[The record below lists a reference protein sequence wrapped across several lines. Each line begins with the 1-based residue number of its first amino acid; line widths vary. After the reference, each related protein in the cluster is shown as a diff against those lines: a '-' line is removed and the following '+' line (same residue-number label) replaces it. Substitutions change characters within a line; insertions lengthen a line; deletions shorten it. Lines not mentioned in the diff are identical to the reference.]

1 MNQPPGLL
9 ERLSPRPMVC
19 PLIRLGRS
27 SPLPEQPHNPTNHNH
42 DSEYA
47 YNYHSQY
54 MNIYDTASPDRRL
67 NQLCLEDTNYVQ
79 KQPSD
84 SNYMQQQFY
93 QKRPYLNNEGP
104 DYQEKFEQN
113 SSNSENLRH
122 SPIVNPFGKQTSLDL
137 SSLSFDR
144 SYWEHDNYSK
154 QEMNQTNSSP
164 EYFRPQVHQSNE
176 TNYLLDNFAKLGKS
190 SPSLDQ
196 GYHTL
201 VSPSPGAVTP
211 SLWCEGNIYKGK
223 KFQNK
228 NNSFD
233 RLPDELV
240 ARIFSFLPSLDL
252 SVCARV
258 CRRFE
263 ILAWTPALWRTITL
277 QGEHISGDRAIR
289 GVLRQL
295 CGQGRTGACPSVERV
310 YLTDGAK
317 LTDRG
322 LLLLARRC
330 PELTH
335 LQIQGSIAV
344 TNNALFEIATR
355 CHNLQHLDV
364 TGCVQISCISVTAG
378 PEPPRRLQLQYLDLT
393 DCPALQDSGLR
404 VIVRNCPQLAYLYLR
419 RCIQITGKCYFCK

>member
-9 ERLSPRPMVC
+9 ERLSPRPTVC

-27 SPLPEQPHNPTNHNH
+27 SPLTEQATHATNHNH
-42 DSEYA
+42 NHNPEYS
-47 YNYHSQY
+47 YSYHSQFVDV
-54 MNIYDTASPDRRL
+54 YDTASSERRH
-67 NQLCLEDTNYVQ
+67 NQLCLENDYLQKEALEANYL
-79 KQPSD
+79 
-84 SNYMQQQFY
+84 QQTYY
-93 QKRPYLNNEGP
+93 QKHSYLSNEVA
-104 DYQEKFEQN
+104 DYQDQN

-122 SPIVNPFGKQTSLDL
+122 SPILSHFQKQNSLDL
-137 SSLSFDR
+137 SSLTFGR
-144 SYWEHDNYSK
+144 SYWEHDNYNK
-154 QEMNQTNSSP
+154 QEMNETNSSP
-164 EYFRPQVHQSNE
+164 DYFRPQVQTNE
-176 TNYLLDNFAKLGKS
+176 TNYLLDNFVKLGKS

-201 VSPSPGAVTP
+201 VSPSPGPVTQ
-211 SLWCEGNIYKGK
+211 SLWSDRNIYKGK
-223 KFQNK
+223 KFQTK

-233 RLPDELV
+233 ILPDKLLV
-240 ARIFSFLPSLDL
+240 RIFSYLPSLDL

-263 ILAWTPALWRTITL
+263 VLSWTPGLWRTITL
-277 QGEHISGDRAIR
+277 QGENISGDRAIR

-310 YLTDGAK
+310 HLTDGAK

-322 LLLLARRC
+322 LMLLARRC

-335 LQIQGSIAV
+335 LQIQCSAAV

-364 TGCVQISCISVTAG
+364 SGCIQISCISVIPG

-393 DCPALQDSGLR
+393 DCPSLQDSGLR

-419 RCIQITGKCYFCK
+419 RCMQITGKMLTILN